1 MEVERGWIE
10 KRTRDPQCWGRMFCC
25 CVPMVKSMFECA
37 VLAGGPL
44 VEGVVERNESV
55 GVTAG
60 LEPAFLA
67 VNFLSAYG
75 AIVGAT
81 TIAPRHEEVVE
92 RKMNRKGVGVMAGL
106 EPALLR
112 PAHGLMEATIGAT
125 TIAPHH
131 PKSQC
136 GSGLTGLRLIGITT
150 VATSSSLQMLEA

>member
-1 MEVERGWIE
+1 MPVPNLPNIE
-10 KRTRDPQCWGRMFCC
+10 LRQISTVWD
-25 CVPMVKSMFECA
+25 
-37 VLAGGPL
+37 VLGTVRIWFYSREIGYPSRLCLWAIILPT
-44 VEGVVERNESV
+44 
-55 GVTAG
+55 TAG

-81 TIAPRHEEVVE
+81 TIAPHHEEVVE
-92 RKMNRKGVGVMAGL
+92 RKMNWKGVGVMAGL

-131 PKSQC
+131 PK
-136 GSGLTGLRLIGITT
+136 R
-150 VATSSSLQMLEA
+150 